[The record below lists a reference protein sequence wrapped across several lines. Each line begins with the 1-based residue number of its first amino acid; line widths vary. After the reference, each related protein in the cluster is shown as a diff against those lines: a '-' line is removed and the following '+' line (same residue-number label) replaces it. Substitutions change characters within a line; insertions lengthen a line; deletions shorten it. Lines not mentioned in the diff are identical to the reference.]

1 MWDTAFS
8 ALEWFFGQLY
18 NLLNNLMIGSSSLLA
33 VLGIGWVI
41 SKILSIFM
49 YRKNVEDFRS

>member
-1 MWDTAFS
+1 MWTTAFS
-8 ALEWFFGQLY
+8 VLEWFFGKLY
-18 NLLNNLMIGSSSLLA
+18 DLLNNLMIGSSSLLA
-33 VLGIGWVI
+33 VLGIGWII